1 MELARQ
7 LDRALELRPG
17 IVALEPRM
25 LAVEQRGGQHVIAV
39 GGIVVRQLADMVGDP
54 EDFLDQDEPA
64 AAFAFRLRVINGNV
78 GAVVHRHADHL
89 AHRHYPSPVRIELV
103 AVPFFLPPFG
113 ERTVLRQATSMPPR
127 WRGPNGRGIV
137 SDKSPPSHC
146 IPAKTWLRAPRLCS
160 VGIVG
165 SPETGAAIPP
175 GNGNTGL

>member
-1 MELARQ
+1 MYTEWCFVVMFFFKQKTAYEMRISDWSSDVCSSDL
-7 LDRALELRPG
+7 
-17 IVALEPRM
+17 
-25 LAVEQRGGQHVIAV
+25 VIAV

-103 AVPFFLPPFG
+103 EVPFFLPPFG
-113 ERTVLRQATSMPPR
+113 ERTVLRQAQSLPPR

-137 SDKSPPSHC
+137 SDKSPPSPC
-146 IPAKTWLRAPRLCS
+146 IAAK
-160 VGIVG
+160 
-165 SPETGAAIPP
+165 
-175 GNGNTGL
+175 